1 MKIAVIGPGALG
13 SLFAAGIS
21 RTADHDLWLLDHDAR
36 RAARLDNKLLLNE
49 NGRELVCPVRITADA
64 QNIGPVDL
72 VLLCVKSADVA
83 DALARARPLLDA
95 NTLIIPFQNGIRH
108 LDALHDLPFYV
119 AIGVTAQGAT
129 LLAPGHVRHGGSG
142 LTRINFL
149 EPQSDSALEKLNN
162 AAHLLNSCGFKTEI
176 SPNIL
181 SHVWAKLLVN
191 VGINALTAILN
202 CPNGDLLKEPART
215 RMVEAVREGEAV
227 ARALGIELPADP
239 VAMTQQVCRDT
250 AANISSMLQD
260 VRRGKT
266 TEIEAINGALAAE
279 AGKLNVPVPVNEE
292 LVRQVKRLTNS

>member
-21 RTADHDLWLLDHDAR
+21 RAADHDIRLLDHDAQ

-49 NGRELVCPVRITADA
+49 NGRELVCPVRITAEVRD
-64 QNIGPVDL
+64 IGPVDL
-72 VLLCVKSADVA
+72 VLLCVKSADVT

-95 NTLIIPFQNGIRH
+95 NTLLIPFQNGIRH
-108 LDALHDLPFYV
+108 LDVLHATPFLV

-129 LLAPGHVRHGGSG
+129 LLSPGHVRHGGSG

-149 EPQSDSALEKLNN
+149 KPQSDRALKKLNN
-162 AAHLLNSCGFKTEI
+162 AVHLLNSCGFKTEI

-215 RMVEAVREGEAV
+215 RMIAAVREGAAV
-227 ARALGIELPADP
+227 AKTMGIELPTDP
-239 VAMTQQVCRDT
+239 VAITQQVCRDT

-260 VRRGKT
+260 ARRGKT
-266 TEIEAINGALAAE
+266 TEIEAINGALVVE
-279 AGKLNVPVPVNEE
+279 AGKLNVAVPVNEE
-292 LVRQVKRLTNS
+292 LVRQVKELTTL

>member
-21 RTADHDLWLLDHDAR
+21 RAADHDLWLLDHNAQ

-49 NGRELVCPVRITADA
+49 NGRELVCPMRITADA
-64 QNIGPVDL
+64 RDIGPVDL

-83 DALARARPLLDA
+83 DALALAQPLLEA
-95 NTLIIPFQNGIRH
+95 NTLLIPFQNGIRH
-108 LDALHDLPFYV
+108 LDVLHDLPFHV

-149 EPQSDSALEKLNN
+149 KPQSDRALKKLNT
-162 AAHLLNSCGFKTEI
+162 AVHLLNSCSFKTEI

-215 RMVEAVREGEAV
+215 RMVAAVREGAAV
-227 ARALGIELPADP
+227 AKAMGIELPTDP

-260 VRRGKT
+260 VRRGKK
-266 TEIEAINGALAAE
+266 TEIEAINGALTAE

-292 LVRQVKRLTNS
+292 LVRQVKELTNP

>member
-13 SLFAAGIS
+13 SLFAAGIN
-21 RTADHDLWLLDHDAR
+21 RTADQDLWLLDHDAQ

-49 NGRELVCPVRITADA
+49 NGQELVCPVRITADA
-64 QNIGPVDL
+64 RNIGPVDL

-83 DALARARPLLDA
+83 DALVRARPLLNV
-95 NTLIIPFQNGIRH
+95 NTLLIPFQNGIRH
-108 LDALHDLPFYV
+108 LDVLHDLPFHV

-129 LLAPGHVRHGGSG
+129 LLSPGHVRHGGSG
-142 LTRINFL
+142 LTRIGFL
-149 EPQSDSALEKLNN
+149 EPQSGPTLKRLNN
-162 AAHLLNSCGFKTEI
+162 AAHLLNVCGFKTEI
-176 SPNIL
+176 SPDIL
-181 SHVWAKLLVN
+181 SHIWAKLLIN

-215 RMVEAVREGEAV
+215 RMVEAVLEGAAV
-227 ARALGIELPADP
+227 AKALGIELPTDP

-279 AGKLNVPVPVNEE
+279 ARKLNVPVPVNEE
-292 LVRQVKRLTNS
+292 LIRQIKKLA